1 MSLLNVLNIAGS
13 GMAAQSVRLN
23 TTASNIANAESA
35 SSSVDETYRA
45 RKPWFAVMEEALPQN
60 QLRNQYGQSSPYKQ
74 HYLLDSK
81 GINAGVAVKGIVEK
95 DAPLEMRFQPDHPMA
110 NDDGYVYYPNV
121 NVVEEMTDMMS
132 SSRSYQMNIEILK
145 TAKQMLQ
152 RTLSLGQ

>member
-1 MSLLNVLNIAGS
+1 MSLTSVMNIAGS
-13 GMAAQSVRLN
+13 GMNAQSIRLN

-45 RKPWFAVMEEALPQN
+45 RKPWFAVLNKEVSDLDK
-60 QLRNQYGQSSPYKQ
+60 QSQ
-74 HYLLDSK
+74 GFMDTEN
-81 GINAGVAVKGIVEK
+81 GMGAGVQVMGIVEK
-95 DAPLEMRFQPDHPMA
+95 DSPLQARFQPDHPMA

-132 SSRSYQMNIEILK
+132 SSRSYQMNVEMLK